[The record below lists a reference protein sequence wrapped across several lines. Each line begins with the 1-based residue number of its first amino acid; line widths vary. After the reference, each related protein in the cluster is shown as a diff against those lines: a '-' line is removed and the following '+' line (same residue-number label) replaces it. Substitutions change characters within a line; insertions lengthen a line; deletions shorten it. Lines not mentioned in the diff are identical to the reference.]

1 MPNTI
6 LTPTQIT
13 RKALMVLHQKSNF
26 IGRINRQYDD
36 RFAQDGAKIGTGLL
50 IRLPNEYSTG
60 TGATVS
66 SFQDTIENSTTLTVA
81 TQRWSAM
88 NFLSSELTLSL
99 DDFADRVIEPA
110 VSKLGDVTEADAFTM
125 TRDVFQQVGTP
136 GTPAATALVYLQAMA
151 AVSNALAP
159 KSKRCNHIPPA
170 DMAAIVDALK
180 GLFQD
185 SGQIAEQYRDGI
197 MGRGM
202 GADWYENTLTDRITN
217 GNKVAAV
224 TVSGASQVG
233 SSITLGGLAGSDT
246 FKKGQ
251 ILTFAGCNRVHPTTK
266 ADTGIL
272 QQFVVTA
279 DATSAGATLAV
290 SISPAIVVTGATQN
304 VSASPTNGGA
314 VTVAGTASLVYGANL
329 HFYKDAFAIAFAD
342 LVMPK
347 GTDMASRQV
356 MDGISL
362 RLVRDFDTTNDKF
375 LTRLDVLYGYKAIR
389 PVFACRV
396 ASS

>member
-6 LTPTQIT
+6 LTTSQIL
-13 RKALMVLHQKSNF
+13 RKALMILHQKSNF

-36 RFAQDGAKIGTGLL
+36 QFAKDGAKIGASLR
-50 IRLPNEYSTG
+50 IRLPNEYATG
-60 TGATVS
+60 TGATAT
-66 SFQDTIENSTTLTVA
+66 FGDTTENETTLTVA

-88 NFLSSELTLSL
+88 NFLSSELTLSM

-110 VSKLGDVTEADAFTM
+110 MARLAAVTEGDAFSM
-125 TRDVFQQVGTP
+125 TKDVYQQVGTA
-136 GTPAATALVYLQAMA
+136 GTQAATAAVYLNAMA
-151 AVSNALAP
+151 AVSDALAP
-159 KSKRCNHIPPA
+159 KSKRCNHVPPK

-185 SGQIAEQYRDGI
+185 STQIAEQYRDGI
-197 MGRGM
+197 MGRAM

-217 GNKVAAV
+217 GNKVASV
-224 TVSGASQVG
+224 TVSGASQTG
-233 SSITLGGLAGSDT
+233 ATITLGGLAGSDT

-251 ILTFAGCNRVHPTTK
+251 VFTMAGCNRVHPETK
-266 ADTGIL
+266 VDTGVL

-279 DATSAGATLAV
+279 DVTSAGATLAV
-290 SISPAIVVTGATQN
+290 GISPAIVTSGPTQN

-314 VTVAGTASLVYGANL
+314 VTFMGAASLVYGANL

-342 LVMPK
+342 LVLPK

-362 RLVRDFDTTNDKF
+362 RMIRDFDVTNDKF
-375 LTRLDVLYGYKAIR
+375 LTRLDLLYGYKTIR
-389 PVFACRV
+389 PQLACRV
-396 ASS
+396 ASN